1 MIISRYEVIKSNF
14 NFKII
19 YIFFSLDGGQTWESK
34 GNHGLQF
41 EAQMIMHSDGQL
53 YQGLNWGFDLEMSLE
68 SQVSDICWKIWTTN
82 TMSGS
87 EPAWVDMGEEDG
99 GYMGYQIS
107 KYERCFTPELV
118 VHDI

>member
-1 MIISRYEVIKSNF
+1 MITFLDEVIKSNF

-68 SQVSDICWKIWTTN
+68 SPVSDICWKIWTTN

-87 EPAWVDMGEEDG
+87 EPAWVDMGEDDG

-118 VHDI
+118 IDEI